1 MADEV
6 FNKEFFKKLKQLWED
21 LVQFVREKWILGVI
35 FLTTLIL
42 IALFQQLILA
52 FFQNFI

>member
-6 FNKEFFKKLKQLWED
+6 FDEKFFKKLKKLWED
-21 LVQFVREKWILGVI
+21 LVQLVREKWILGVI
-35 FLTTLIL
+35 FLTIIIL
-42 IALFQQLILA
+42 VALFQQLILG